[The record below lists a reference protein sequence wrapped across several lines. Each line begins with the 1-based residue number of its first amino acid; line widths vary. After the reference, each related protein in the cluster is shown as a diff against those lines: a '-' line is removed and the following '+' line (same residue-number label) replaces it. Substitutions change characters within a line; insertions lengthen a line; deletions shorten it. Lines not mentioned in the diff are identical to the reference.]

1 MASNLQETK
10 VMLLVACR
18 HLTDV
23 RAALRTATPDHTNTL
38 DAELQ
43 ATCRELERDA
53 TALYDKT
60 YKALGKI

>member
-1 MASNLQETK
+1 
-10 VMLLVACR
+10 MLLVACR